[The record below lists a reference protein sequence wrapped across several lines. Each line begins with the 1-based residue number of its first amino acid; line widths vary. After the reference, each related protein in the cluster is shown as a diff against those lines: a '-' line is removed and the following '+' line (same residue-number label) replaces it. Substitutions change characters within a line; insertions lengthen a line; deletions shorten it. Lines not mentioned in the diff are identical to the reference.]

1 MKLFNRH
8 LLPVGAGLAAL
19 LLAAGC
25 ASGSAPAANNAGGA
39 DDNGDITFSFWGTN
53 SEAASLKAIAAAFEK
68 ANPGTK
74 VTTNWIQAD
83 YEQKIQTS
91 IAAGTQSTVMEISN
105 TSLAGFAPSFA
116 EQQVDPGKFI
126 QPNIS
131 EALKFDG
138 KYYAMPFT
146 AKPKVMAI
154 NVDAFKAAGL
164 PLPSATTPLSLDEFR
179 AVAAKLSHGEGKTR
193 VFGTSNLWFKGWL
206 TAAGGGFY
214 NADAT
219 ACTFGDAQGVKTAQY
234 VVDMQKDKYAPNSLD
249 IDGQDQAQWFAAG
262 RLGTFSDFG
271 PWTVADFAKISKP
284 NWTLVPVPGK
294 GFPMEVGGLA
304 IAKNASGK
312 KAETAKKFVEFAS
325 TNTDA
330 QNQLIQGNTALGVP
344 IIAESV
350 GTLEKILPADRNL
363 AAFTTALKTGLVSP
377 SVPREA
383 QISGDADK
391 GITSYTPLGSG
402 KDDVAKILPG
412 LNDKCTAALKK

>member
-1 MKLFNRH
+1 MKLFNRR

-25 ASGSAPAANNAGGA
+25 ATGSQPAANSGGGSE
-39 DDNGDITFSFWGTN
+39 NGDITFSFWGTN

-83 YEQKIQTS
+83 YEQKLQTS
-91 IAAGTQSTVMEISN
+91 IAAGTQSTVIEISN

-116 EQQVDPGKFI
+116 EQQVDAAKFI

-131 EALKFDG
+131 ESLKFDG

-154 NVDAFKAAGL
+154 NVDAFKAASL
-164 PLPSATTPLSLDEFR
+164 PLPSATVPLSLEEFR
-179 AVAAKLSHGEGKTR
+179 TVTAKLSHGEGKAR

-214 NADAT
+214 NADGT
-219 ACTFGDAQGVKTAQY
+219 ACTFGDAAGLKTAQY
-234 VVDMQKDKYAPNSLD
+234 VVDMQKDRYAPSSLD
-249 IDGQDQAQWFAAG
+249 IEGQDQAQWFAAG

-304 IAKNASGK
+304 IAKNATGK

-325 TNTDA
+325 SSPEA

-344 IIAESV
+344 IIEASV
-350 GTLEKILPADRNL
+350 GTLEKVLPADRNL
-363 AAFTTALKTGLVSP
+363 AAFTTALKSGLVAP
-377 SVPREA
+377 SVKREA

-391 GITSYTPLGSG
+391 GISSYTPLGSG

-412 LNDKCTAALKK
+412 LNDKCTAALKQ

>member
-1 MKLFNRH
+1 MKLPNR
-8 LLPVGAGLAAL
+8 LIPVMAAV

-25 ASGSAPAANNAGGA
+25 ATGSQPAPNKGGENDTA
-39 DDNGDITFSFWGTN
+39 DISFSFWGTN
-53 SEAASLKAIAAAFEK
+53 SEAASLKAIAAAFEQ
-68 ANPGTK
+68 ANPGVK

-83 YEQKIQTS
+83 YEQKLQTS

-116 EQQVDPGKFI
+116 EQQVDPGKFV

-131 EALKFDG
+131 ESLKFGG

-154 NVDAFKAAGL
+154 NVDAFKAAGV
-164 PLPSATTPLSLDEFR
+164 PLPSATTPLTLDEYE
-179 AVAAKLSHGEGKTR
+179 AIAAKLSHGEGKSR
-193 VFGTSNLWFKGWL
+193 VYGASNLWFKGWL

-219 ACTFGDAQGVKTAQY
+219 ACTFGDAQGVRTAQY
-234 VVDMQKDKYAPNSLD
+234 VVDMQKNRYAPTSLD
-249 IDGQDQAQWFAAG
+249 IQGQDQAQWFAAG

-304 IAKNASGK
+304 ISKRAGGK
-312 KAETAKKFVEFAS
+312 QLETAKKFVEFAS
-325 TNTDA
+325 SNPEA

-344 IIAESV
+344 IIAEST
-350 GTLEKILPADRNL
+350 GTLEKVLPAERNL
-363 AAFTTALKTGLVSP
+363 AAFTTAMKTGLVSP

-412 LNDKCTAALKK
+412 LNDKCTAALKQ

>member
-1 MKLFNRH
+1 MKLRNR
-8 LLPVGAGLAAL
+8 LLPLGAGLTAL

-25 ASGSAPAANNAGGA
+25 ATGSQPAANTGGG
-39 DDNGDITFSFWGTN
+39 DENGDITFSFWGTN
-53 SEAASLKAIAAAFEK
+53 SEAASLKAIAAAFEQ

-83 YEQKIQTS
+83 YEQKLQTS
-91 IAAGTQSTVMEISN
+91 IAAGTQSTVIEISN

-116 EQQVDPGKFI
+116 EQQVDPGKFV

-138 KYYAMPFT
+138 KYYATPFT
-146 AKPKVMAI
+146 AKPKVMAV
-154 NVDAFKAAGL
+154 NLDAFKAAGL
-164 PLPSATTPLSLDEFR
+164 PAPSPTTPLTLDEFKTI
-179 AVAAKLSHGEGKTR
+179 AAKLSHGDGKSR
-193 VFGTSNLWFKGWL
+193 VFGTSNMWFKGWL

-214 NADAT
+214 NAEAT
-219 ACTFGDAQGVKTAQY
+219 ACTFGDQQGVSTAQY
-234 VVDMQKDKYAPNSLD
+234 IVDLQKERLAPNSID
-249 IDGQDQAQWFAAG
+249 IEGQDQAQWFAAG

-304 IAKNASGK
+304 IAKNAAGK

-325 TNTDA
+325 TQQVA
-330 QNQLIQGNTALGVP
+330 QDLLIQGNTALGVP
-344 IIAESV
+344 IIAASTP
-350 GTLEKILPADRNL
+350 TLEKVLPAERNL
-363 AAFTTALKTGLVSP
+363 AAFTTALKTGQISP
-377 SVPREA
+377 SVPREG

-412 LNDKCTAALKK
+412 LNDKCTAALKQ

>member
-1 MKLFNRH
+1 MMLPNR
-8 LLPVGAGLAAL
+8 LIPVMAAV

-25 ASGSAPAANNAGGA
+25 ATGSQPAANNGGENNTA
-39 DDNGDITFSFWGTN
+39 DISFSFWGTN
-53 SEAASLKAIAAAFEK
+53 SEAASLKAIAAAFEQ
-68 ANPGTK
+68 ANPGIK
-74 VTTNWIQAD
+74 VTTNWIQSD
-83 YEQKIQTS
+83 YEQKLQTS

-116 EQQVDPGKFI
+116 EQQVDPGRFV

-131 EALKFDG
+131 ESLKFDG

-154 NVDAFKAAGL
+154 NVDAFKAVGL
-164 PLPSATTPLSLDEFR
+164 PLPSATTPLTLDEYE
-179 AVAAKLSHGEGKTR
+179 AIAAKLSHGEGKSR
-193 VFGTSNLWFKGWL
+193 VYGASNLWFKGWL

-219 ACTFGDAQGVKTAQY
+219 ACTFGDAQGVRTAQY
-234 VVDMQKDKYAPNSLD
+234 VVDMQKHRYAPTSLD
-249 IDGQDQAQWFAAG
+249 IQGQDQAQWFAAG

-271 PWTVADFAKISKP
+271 PWTVADFANISKP

-304 IAKNASGK
+304 ISKRASGK
-312 KAETAKKFVEFAS
+312 QLETAKKFVEFAS
-325 TNTDA
+325 SNPEA

-344 IIAESV
+344 IIAEST
-350 GTLEKILPADRNL
+350 GTLEKVLPAERNL
-363 AAFTTALKTGLVSP
+363 AAFTTAMKTGLVSP

-412 LNDKCTAALKK
+412 LNDKCTAALKH

>member
-1 MKLFNRH
+1 MKLSPRVI
-8 LLPVGAGLAAL
+8 PALAAV

-25 ASGSAPAANNAGGA
+25 ATGSQPAANSGGNDSA
-39 DDNGDITFSFWGTN
+39 DISFSFWGTN
-53 SEAASLKAIAAAFEK
+53 SEAASLKAIAAAFEQ
-68 ANPGTK
+68 ANPGVK
-74 VTTNWIQAD
+74 VTTNWIQSD
-83 YEQKIQTS
+83 YEQKLQTS

-116 EQQVDPGKFI
+116 EQQVDAGKFV

-131 EALKFDG
+131 EALKYDG

-154 NVDAFKAAGL
+154 NVDAFKAAGI
-164 PLPSATTPLSLDEFR
+164 PLPSATTPLSLDEYR
-179 AVAAKLSHGEGKTR
+179 DIAAKLSHGEGKSR
-193 VFGTSNLWFKGWL
+193 VYGASNLWFKGWL

-219 ACTFGDAQGVKTAQY
+219 ACTFGDEQGLKTAQY
-234 VVDMQKDKYAPNSLD
+234 VVDMQKNRYAPTSLD
-249 IDGQDQAQWFAAG
+249 IQGQDQAQWFAAG

-271 PWTVADFAKISKP
+271 PWTIADFAKFSKP

-304 IAKNASGK
+304 ISKTASGK
-312 KAETAKKFVEFAS
+312 QLETAKKFVEFAS
-325 TNTDA
+325 SNPDA
-330 QNQLIQGNTALGVP
+330 QTQLIQGNTALGVP
-344 IIAESV
+344 IITEST
-350 GTLEKILPADRNL
+350 GALEKVLPAERNL
-363 AAFTTALKTGLVSP
+363 AAFTTAMKTGQVSP

-402 KDDVAKILPG
+402 KEDVAKILPG
-412 LNDKCTAALKK
+412 LNDKCTAALKQ

>member
-1 MKLFNRH
+1 MKLPNR
-8 LLPVGAGLAAL
+8 LIPAMAAV

-25 ASGSAPAANNAGGA
+25 ATGSPPAANTGGDSGNA
-39 DDNGDITFSFWGTN
+39 DISFSFWGTN

-83 YEQKIQTS
+83 YEQKLQTS

-116 EQQVDPGKFI
+116 EQQVDPGKFV

-131 EALKFDG
+131 ESLKYDG

-164 PLPSATTPLSLDEFR
+164 PLPSATTPLTLDEYQE
-179 AVAAKLSHGEGKTR
+179 VAAKLSHGEGKSR
-193 VFGTSNLWFKGWL
+193 VYGASNLWFKGWL

-219 ACTFGDAQGVKTAQY
+219 ACTFGDAQGLKTAQY
-234 VVDMQKDKYAPNSLD
+234 LVDMQKNRYAPTSLD
-249 IDGQDQAQWFAAG
+249 IQGQDQAQWFAAG

-271 PWTVADFAKISKP
+271 PWTIADFAKISKP

-304 IAKNASGK
+304 ISKRASGK
-312 KAETAKKFVEFAS
+312 QLETAKKFVEFAS
-325 TNTDA
+325 SNPDA
-330 QNQLIQGNTALGVP
+330 QKQLIQGNTALGVP
-344 IIAESV
+344 IIAEST
-350 GTLEKILPADRNL
+350 GTLEKVLPAERNL
-363 AAFTTALKTGLVSP
+363 AAFTTAMKTGLVSP

-391 GITSYTPLGSG
+391 GITSYTALGSG

-412 LNDKCTAALKK
+412 LNDKCTAALKQ

>member
-1 MKLFNRH
+1 MKLPNR
-8 LLPVGAGLAAL
+8 LIPAVAAV

-25 ASGSAPAANNAGGA
+25 ATSNPPASSGSSDSA
-39 DDNGDITFSFWGTN
+39 DISFSFWGTN

-74 VTTNWIQAD
+74 VTTNWIQSD
-83 YEQKIQTS
+83 YEQKLQTS

-116 EQQVDPGKFI
+116 EQQVDPGKFV

-131 EALKFDG
+131 ESLKYDG

-164 PLPSATTPLSLDEFR
+164 PLPSATTPLTLDEYQEI
-179 AVAAKLSHGEGKTR
+179 AAKLSHGEGKSR
-193 VFGTSNLWFKGWL
+193 VYGASNLWFKGWL

-219 ACTFGDAQGVKTAQY
+219 ACTFGDAQGLKTAQY
-234 VVDMQKDKYAPNSLD
+234 VVDMQKNRSAPTSLD
-249 IDGQDQAQWFAAG
+249 VQGQDQAQWFAAG

-271 PWTVADFAKISKP
+271 PWTIADFAKISKP
-284 NWTLVPVPGK
+284 DWTLVPVPGK

-304 IAKNASGK
+304 ISKTASGK
-312 KAETAKKFVEFAS
+312 QLETAKKFVEFAS
-325 TNTDA
+325 ANPDA
-330 QNQLIQGNTALGVP
+330 QSQLIQGNTALGVP
-344 IIAESV
+344 IIAEST
-350 GTLEKILPADRNL
+350 GTLEKVLPAERNL
-363 AAFTTALKTGLVSP
+363 AAFTTAMKTGLVSP

-412 LNDKCTAALKK
+412 LNDKCTAALKQ

>member
-1 MKLFNRH
+1 MKLRNR
-8 LLPVGAGLAAL
+8 LLPAGAGLAAL

-25 ASGSAPAANNAGGA
+25 ATGSQPAANNGGKNDSA
-39 DDNGDITFSFWGTN
+39 EISFSFWGTN
-53 SEAASLKAIAAAFEK
+53 SEAASLKAIAAAFEQ

-83 YEQKIQTS
+83 YEQKLQTS

-116 EQQVDPGKFI
+116 EQQVDPAKFV

-131 EALKFDG
+131 AALKFDG
-138 KYYAMPFT
+138 KYYATPFT

-164 PLPSATTPLSLDEFR
+164 PLPSATTPLTLEEYKTI
-179 AVAAKLSHGEGKTR
+179 AAKLSHGEGKKR
-193 VFGTSNLWFKGWL
+193 VYGASNLWFKGWL

-219 ACTFGDAQGVKTAQY
+219 ACTFGDEQGVQTAQY
-234 VVDMQKDKYAPNSLD
+234 VVDLQKEGSAPTSLD
-249 IDGQDQAQWFAAG
+249 VEGQDQAQWFAAG

-271 PWTVADFAKISKP
+271 PWTVADFAKFTKP

-304 IAKNASGK
+304 ISKTASGK
-312 KAETAKKFVEFAS
+312 QAETAKKFVEFAS
-325 TNTDA
+325 TAKEA
-330 QNQLIQGNTALGVP
+330 QDQLIQGNTALGVP
-344 IIAESV
+344 IIAEST
-350 GTLEKILPADRNL
+350 GTLEKVLPADKNL
-363 AAFTTALKTGLVSP
+363 AAFTTAMKTGLVSP

-402 KDDVAKILPG
+402 KDDVAKVLPG
-412 LNDKCTAALKK
+412 LNDKCTAALKQ

>member
-1 MKLFNRH
+1 MKLSHR
-8 LLPVGAGLAAL
+8 LIPATVAV

-25 ASGSAPAANNAGGA
+25 ATSNPPASSDSGDSA
-39 DDNGDITFSFWGTN
+39 DISFSFWGTN

-83 YEQKIQTS
+83 YEQKLQTS

-116 EQQVDPGKFI
+116 EQQVDAGKFV

-131 EALKFDG
+131 ESLKYDG

-154 NVDAFKAAGL
+154 NVDAFKAAGI
-164 PLPSATTPLSLDEFR
+164 PLPSATTPLTLEEYRDI
-179 AVAAKLSHGEGKTR
+179 AAKLSHGEGKSR
-193 VFGTSNLWFKGWL
+193 VYGASNLWFKGWL

-234 VVDMQKDKYAPNSLD
+234 VVDMQKDRYAPSSLD
-249 IDGQDQAQWFAAG
+249 VQGQDQAQWFAAG

-304 IAKNASGK
+304 ISKTASGK
-312 KAETAKKFVEFAS
+312 QLETAKKFVEFAS
-325 TNTDA
+325 SNPDA

-344 IIAESV
+344 IIAEST
-350 GTLEKILPADRNL
+350 GTLEKVLPAERNL
-363 AAFTTALKTGLVSP
+363 AAFTTAMKTGLVSP

-383 QISGDADK
+383 QIAGDADK

-412 LNDKCTAALKK
+412 LNDKCTAALKQ

>member
-1 MKLFNRH
+1 MKLSHR
-8 LLPVGAGLAAL
+8 LIPATAAV

-25 ASGSAPAANNAGGA
+25 ATSNPPAASDSGDSA
-39 DDNGDITFSFWGTN
+39 DISFSFWGTN

-68 ANPGTK
+68 ANPGTT
-74 VTTNWIQAD
+74 VTTNWIQSD
-83 YEQKIQTS
+83 YEQKLQTS

-116 EQQVDPGKFI
+116 EQQVDAGKFV

-131 EALKFDG
+131 ESLKYDG

-154 NVDAFKAAGL
+154 NVDAFKAAGI
-164 PLPSATTPLSLDEFR
+164 PLPSATTPLTLEEYRD
-179 AVAAKLSHGEGKTR
+179 VAAKLSHGEGKSR
-193 VFGTSNLWFKGWL
+193 VYGASNLWFKGWL

-214 NADAT
+214 NAEAT
-219 ACTFGDAQGVKTAQY
+219 ACTFGDAQGVQTAQY
-234 VVDMQKDKYAPNSLD
+234 VVDMQKDRYAPTSLD
-249 IDGQDQAQWFAAG
+249 VQGQDQAQWFAAG

-304 IAKNASGK
+304 ISKTASGK
-312 KAETAKKFVEFAS
+312 QLETAKKFVEFAS
-325 TNTDA
+325 SNPDA

-344 IIAESV
+344 IIAEST
-350 GTLEKILPADRNL
+350 GTLEKVLPAERNL
-363 AAFTTALKTGLVSP
+363 AAFTTAMKTGQVSP

-383 QISGDADK
+383 QIAGDADK

-412 LNDKCTAALKK
+412 LNDKCTAALKQ